1 MSFYKNILALSKAL
15 WKSQND
21 QILKKLTV
29 MAYDI
34 NSELE
39 YFQFVLRYENLLMTK

>member
-1 MSFYKNILALSKAL
+1 MSFYKNILARSNTL
-15 WKSQND
+15 WKSQNG
-21 QILKKLTV
+21 QISKELIV